1 MQKKGEKDFGFMINL
16 LIRNLI
22 TFPVQC
28 TLKTRE
34 NLNAL
39 HIPKLQENMYPV
51 GL

>member
-1 MQKKGEKDFGFMINL
+1 MQKKGKNFGFMINL

-34 NLNAL
+34 NVNAL
-39 HIPKLQENMYPV
+39 HIPKLQENMYPD